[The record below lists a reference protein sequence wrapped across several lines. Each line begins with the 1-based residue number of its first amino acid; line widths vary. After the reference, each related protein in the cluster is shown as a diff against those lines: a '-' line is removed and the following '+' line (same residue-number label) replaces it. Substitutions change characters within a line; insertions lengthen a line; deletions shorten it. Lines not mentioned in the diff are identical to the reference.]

1 MVVGDTVNMAASLF
15 GSPSNFHM
23 FYAKEGA
30 TGWNSEPVIFSPD
43 TLSDLI
49 EDHDRWTADIVID
62 SAGHYYWYLFATSQ
76 GVSERYPVYDF
87 MSFEVIDQVAAQ
99 PVVINELLAIN
110 ETTNMDEAGEYDDWI
125 ELWNYSDVHVDLSG
139 HYLTDINDNLEKWQ
153 FPDTGVVIGP
163 GEFLIIWC
171 DEDQEQGSLH
181 TNFKLSSSGEFL
193 ALVAPDGS
201 TIIDSVSFPDQE
213 TDISYGRTDDGS
225 EAWTYF
231 VAPTPGSS
239 NQVLSALNEGS
250 LPRLVKIHSIYP
262 NPFNMSSTILFQ
274 VQEPG
279 ETILEIYNI
288 TGQLVRQEALMVDIS
303 GTHRWVW
310 DGTDQN
316 GVFVGSGIAMVRI
329 SRRNE
334 STTGKMIL
342 VK

>member
-1 MVVGDTVNMAASLF
+1 M
-15 GSPSNFHM
+15 
-23 FYAKEGA
+23 YK
-30 TGWNSEPVIFSPD
+30 
-43 TLSDLI
+43 
-49 EDHDRWTADIVID
+49 R
-62 SAGHYYWYLFATSQ
+62 Q
-76 GVSERYPVYDF
+76 
-87 MSFEVIDQVAAQ
+87 
-99 PVVINELLAIN
+99 
-110 ETTNMDEAGEYDDWI
+110 
-125 ELWNYSDVHVDLSG
+125 
-139 HYLTDINDNLEKWQ
+139 
-153 FPDTGVVIGP
+153 
-163 GEFLIIWC
+163 
-171 DEDQEQGSLH
+171 DQEQGSLH
-181 TNFKLSSSGEFL
+181 TNFKLSSTGEFL

-213 TDISYGRTDDGS
+213 TDISFGRTDDGS

-239 NQVLSALNEGS
+239 NQILSALNEGS
-250 LPRLVKIHSIYP
+250 LPGPVKIHSIYP

-288 TGQLVRQEALMVDIS
+288 TGQLVRKEALLIDIP
-303 GTHRWVW
+303 GTHRWFW